1 MKNSADSLMSL
12 CTSFTRSFLQR
23 KDLTSRTLP
32 LSWPSLLEIG
42 KKKVRRAQGGCHF
55 LYKLLNVDQNVKNIV
70 LNKKWIHISMN
81 NDCTFKNSILKIF
94 SLLQKE
100 VRLHKIFYY
109 LLVEVADLGHISK
122 YLKWIQSYNFTI
134 L

>member
-1 MKNSADSLMSL
+1 
-12 CTSFTRSFLQR
+12 
-23 KDLTSRTLP
+23 
-32 LSWPSLLEIG
+32 
-42 KKKVRRAQGGCHF
+42 
-55 LYKLLNVDQNVKNIV
+55 
-70 LNKKWIHISMN
+70 MN

-122 YLKWIQSYNFTI
+122 YLK
-134 L
+134 